1 MPAAVGRRRQEL
13 AEGRLVDN
21 RRTMR
26 SSPIRTPALAAA
38 VCLLGQLTGCGGDLG
53 SGGATSVPGSN
64 VAAIT
69 VDGGPA
75 AAINGVNSAYVSVT
89 VCQPGSSSNCQVIDH
104 VLLDTGSTGLRL
116 LATVAN
122 SSLAL
127 PQEMDTTN
135 QPLFECLQFGDR
147 SYTWGSVRLAD
158 VQIAD
163 GKAQNLPVQL
173 IGDPAAPTAPSECS
187 LGLTANPL
195 PAADTVASL
204 NANGILGIGV
214 FREDCGSGCTQPPGA
229 GQIYQYYV
237 CAASCTG
244 DTVDTTL
251 QVQNPVYR
259 FATNNN
265 GVVIELPAVGANGSF
280 GARGSLVLGI
290 NTQANNSLG
299 SATVLPVDALGFLT
313 TVYNGLPLTHSYI
326 DSASKGLYF
335 DDAYAVCNASSPAGG
350 LYCPGASAPVALS
363 ATVQGS
369 NGTTKQIDFSVG
381 DALTLLQAQPTY
393 NAVSNF
399 AGPLGDATGFD
410 WGLPFFYGRNVF
422 VAIEGQSTTGATGPY
437 FAF

>member
-1 MPAAVGRRRQEL
+1 
-13 AEGRLVDN
+13 
-21 RRTMR
+21 MR

-38 VCLLGQLTGCGGDLG
+38 ICLLAQLTGCGGDLG
-53 SGGATSVPGSN
+53 SGGPTPVPGTN

-75 AAINGVNSAYVSVT
+75 AAINGINSPYVSVT
-89 VCQPGSSSNCQVIDH
+89 VCQPGSSGNCQVIDH

-116 LATVAN
+116 LATVADK
-122 SSLAL
+122 SLAL
-127 PQEMDTTN
+127 PQEMDTAS

-163 GKAQNLPVQL
+163 GKAQSLPVQL
-173 IGDPAAPTAPSECS
+173 IGDSAAPTAPSECS
-187 LGLTANPL
+187 LALTANPL
-195 PAADTVASL
+195 PAADTVAAL

-214 FREDCGSGCTQPPGA
+214 FREDCGNGCTQPPGA
-229 GQIYQYYV
+229 GQIYQYYT
-237 CAASCTG
+237 CAASCAG
-244 DTVDTTL
+244 DTLVPTSL

-259 FATNNN
+259 FASNNN
-265 GVVIELPAVGANGSF
+265 GVVIELPAVGPNGAF

-290 NTQANNSLG
+290 NTQGNNSLG
-299 SATVLPVDALGFLT
+299 NATVLPVDALGFLT
-313 TVYNGLPLTHSYI
+313 TVYNGQTLTHSYI

-335 DDAYAVCNASSPAGG
+335 DDVYAVCNASSPAGG
-350 LYCPGASAPVALS
+350 LYCPGASAPVALT

-369 NGTTKQIDFSVG
+369 GGSSKQVDFSIG

-393 NAVSNF
+393 NAFSNF
-399 AGPLGDATGFD
+399 GGPLNDPTAFD
-410 WGLPFFYGRNVF
+410 WGLPFFYGRSVF

>member
-1 MPAAVGRRRQEL
+1 MVENDGMMRPPPNRTAAL
-13 AEGRLVDN
+13 
-21 RRTMR
+21 T
-26 SSPIRTPALAAA
+26 AA
-38 VCLLGQLTGCGGDLG
+38 VCLLGQLAGCGGDLG
-53 SGGATSVPGSN
+53 SGGPAPVSGSN
-64 VAAIT
+64 VTTIL

-75 AAINGVNSAYVSVT
+75 AAINGVNSPYVSVT

-127 PQEMDTTN
+127 PQEMDTVS

-163 GKAQNLPVQL
+163 GKALSLPVQL
-173 IGDPAAPTAPSECS
+173 IGDSTAPTAPSECS
-187 LGLTANPL
+187 LALTANPL
-195 PAADTVASL
+195 PPADSVAAL

-214 FREDCGSGCTQPPGA
+214 FREDCGSGCTQPPGP
-229 GQIYQYYV
+229 GQIYQYYT

-244 DTVDTTL
+244 ATVGTAL

-259 FATNNN
+259 FASNNN
-265 GVVIELPAVGANGSF
+265 GVVIELPAVGPTGSF

-290 NTQANNSLG
+290 NTQSNNSLG
-299 SATVLPVDALGFLT
+299 SATVLPVDALGYLT

-335 DDAYAVCNASSPAGG
+335 DDGLPVCDASSVAGG
-350 LYCPGASAPVALS
+350 LYCPGASAPLALS

-369 NGTTKQIDFSVG
+369 DGSTKQVDFVVG
-381 DALTLLQAQPTY
+381 DALAILQAQPTY
-393 NAVSNF
+393 NAFSNF
-399 AGPLGDATGFD
+399 GGPLGDATAFD
-410 WGLPFFYGRNVF
+410 WGLPFFYGRSVF
-422 VAIEGQSTTGATGPY
+422 VAIEGQSTTGASGPY

>member
-1 MPAAVGRRRQEL
+1 MRTPA
-13 AEGRLVDN
+13 
-21 RRTMR
+21 
-26 SSPIRTPALAAA
+26 IRTPALAAA
-38 VCLLGQLTGCGGDLG
+38 VYLLGQLTGCGGDLG
-53 SGGATSVPGSN
+53 SGGPTPVPGSN

-75 AAINGVNSAYVSVT
+75 AAINGINSPYVSVT

-127 PQEMDTTN
+127 AQEKDTAN

-195 PAADTVASL
+195 PAADTVAAL

-244 DTVDTTL
+244 VTADTTL

-259 FATNNN
+259 FASNNN

-280 GARGSLVLGI
+280 GARGSLILGI
-290 NTQANNSLG
+290 NTQGNNALG
-299 SATVLPVDALGFLT
+299 NATVLPVDALGFLT
-313 TVYNGLPLTHSYI
+313 TVYNGQTLAHSYI

-335 DDAYAVCNASSPAGG
+335 DDAFPVCDAASVAGG
-350 LYCPGASAPVALS
+350 LYCPGASAPLALT

-369 NGTTKQIDFSVG
+369 DGSTKQVDFSVG

-393 NAVSNF
+393 NAFSNF
-399 AGPLGDATGFD
+399 GGPLGDATAFD
-410 WGLPFFYGRNVF
+410 WGLPFFYGRSVF

>member
-1 MPAAVGRRRQEL
+1 MERG
-13 AEGRLVDN
+13 LVDN
-21 RRTMR
+21 GGVMR
-26 SSPIRTPALAAA
+26 SPLHRTHTLAVA

-53 SGGATSVPGSN
+53 SGGAKSVPGSN
-64 VAAIT
+64 VAPIT

-75 AAINGVNSAYVSVT
+75 AAINGINSPYVSVT
-89 VCQPGSSSNCQVIDH
+89 VCQPGSTTNCQVIDH

-122 SSLAL
+122 ASLAL
-127 PQEMDTTN
+127 PQEVDAAN

-163 GKAQNLPVQL
+163 GKALSLPVQL
-173 IGDPAAPTAPSECS
+173 VGDPAAPTAPSECS
-187 LGLTANPL
+187 LALTANPL
-195 PAADTVASL
+195 PAADTVAAL

-214 FREDCGSGCTQPPGA
+214 FREDCGSGCTLPPGA

-237 CAASCTG
+237 CGASCTG
-244 DTVDTTL
+244 ETLDTAL

-259 FATNNN
+259 FASNNN
-265 GVVIELPAVGANGSF
+265 GVVIELPAVGASGAF

-290 NTQANNSLG
+290 NTQANNALG

-313 TVYNGLPLTHSYI
+313 TVYNGQILTHSYI

-335 DDAYAVCNASSPAGG
+335 DDVFPVCDAASVAGG
-350 LYCPGASAPVALS
+350 LYCPGASAPLALS
-363 ATVQGS
+363 ASVQGS
-369 NGTTKQIDFSVG
+369 DGSTHQVDFSVG

-393 NAVSNF
+393 NAFSNF
-399 AGPLGDATGFD
+399 GGPLGDATAFD
-410 WGLPFFYGRNVF
+410 WGLPFFFGRSVY